1 MMGAWRRTKPVRE
14 LVGRLG
20 GTLCVAGALISCTSS
35 PGSVFFVSEDC
46 RGGLL
51 DLANFPETTPTTPA
65 LATANNLALDGD
77 TLYLTYDFASTSSG
91 VSPSGGIVAVPVSGG
106 SFLVVG
112 AAENTSEWGGTGSFW
127 VTGGQIYLQTDTRI
141 VSLPA
146 AAATPSALSTVSSEV
161 SVAYVHD
168 AEFGYS
174 AGPAGGHAT
183 VTKTPIAGGAPTILV
198 DEQLPNLALGGMAD
212 AGDAVLLQLQWN
224 ADPTSTAVWRIPKD
238 GTARSDVRPDVQWA
252 DSSFPHWLAW
262 DGKNILGPVAN
273 PTYGL
278 VQARVATAGS
288 SAPEALKF
296 WGAVA
301 TRRGDEILS
310 LQTLE
315 TRSPQGT
322 TYRLLVASSKGA
334 PEGSVVA
341 CGPETDSLYKAV
353 PGGIAADDN
362 GIYVSYRSSDATVI
376 ARVAQ

>member
-1 MMGAWRRTKPVRE
+1 MRE